1 MSEDTNTGS
10 TPVHQSRNCS
20 TCKTGIEMA
29 DDIFLCVCCGKVMHS
44 SVQCTGLPEDAIAG
58 IQLISLNVLLLCN
71 YCVER
76 NRRDVILNDLASN
89 RSSDASALFFDTV
102 VERVD
107 VIKKIV
113 TETAEKL
120 FATSQAEYP
129 PLCTSA
135 VTTVA
140 PPHATSPLMST
151 DTGIRVRG
159 IPEVDKPNHHERYK
173 NDMEEAR
180 KLLQFLL
187 GSNADIADIRR
198 LGKFEKNRRRPLLV
212 KFSNAWQ
219 PRLALLSRSKLKDY
233 KNQKFIDKELSPAE
247 IQSENTLLLK
257 RRELIGQGTERKS
270 LRIRDLSLEQKID
283 NRWSVVEST

>member
-10 TPVHQSRNCS
+10 TPVHQPRNCS
-20 TCKTGIEMA
+20 TCKTGIKMA
-29 DDIFLCVCCGKVMHS
+29 DDVFLCVCCGKVMHL
-44 SVQCTGLPEDAIAG
+44 SVQCTGIPEDAIAG

-89 RSSDASALFFDTV
+89 RSSDASALLFDTV
-102 VERVD
+102 VERVN
-107 VIKKIV
+107 VIEKIV

-120 FATSQAEYP
+120 FATSQTEYP
-129 PLCTSA
+129 LYLLLL
-135 VTTVA
+135 TTVA

-173 NDMEEAR
+173 SDMEEAR

-198 LGKFEKNRRRPLLV
+198 LGKFEKNRCRPLLV
-212 KFSNAWQ
+212 KFPNAWQ
-219 PRLALLSRSKLKDY
+219 PRLALISRSKLKQY
-233 KNQKFIDKELSPAE
+233 ENQIFFIDKELSPAK
-247 IQSENTLLLK
+247 IQRENALLLK
-257 RRELIGQGTERKS
+257 RRELIGQVLNARASGSEIFPWNRK
-270 LRIRDLSLEQKID
+270 LITGG
-283 NRWSVVEST
+283 V